1 MQSIEMWLKVTLQDF
16 LMITRIF
23 DELNDSNNFFP
34 LSEIVTLC
42 RQNPDIPAIN
52 KNLPQKAG
60 KPIKLKNGLSADA
73 YAWTRNKDTN
83 QD

>member
-23 DELNDSNNFFP
+23 DELNDSDNVFP
-34 LSEIVTLC
+34 LSEILELC

-52 KNLPQKAG
+52 KNVQQKAG

-73 YAWTRNKDTN
+73 YAWARSKDTN
-83 QD
+83 K